1 MNVHVNFETDAADA
15 QAAEPA
21 PGRRFTSRRG
31 AVAAVVLVV
40 AAGIGWKVLDRP
52 AAEAAV
58 PPPAVVQAAHPLLRE
73 VTQWDDYVG
82 RFAPSQTVEVRP
94 RVSGAITAIHFHD
107 GDYVQKGQ
115 PLFTVDPRPY
125 AAALAEARAEAA
137 SASSALALAR
147 SDYAR
152 VAGLTG
158 DEAVSAGEVD
168 ALRAK
173 VRAAGAALAGA
184 QARIRERAL
193 DVEFSVVRAP
203 ISGRVSDRRIDV
215 GNLVSGQG
223 GASGGGAGAT
233 LLTTINAVDPIYF
246 TFDASE
252 ALFLKAQRD
261 RAENRAAQPVEVRL
275 QDEAD
280 YRWKGSLDFT
290 DNGLDPR
297 SGTIRI
303 RATFTNPQ
311 GFLTPGMFG
320 NMRLASGGTVKALLV
335 PDAAVQSDQA
345 RKLVY
350 VVARDGTVAA
360 KQVELGPLV
369 DGLRVV
375 RAGLVPGDSVV
386 ISNFQAAMPGS
397 KVVVRPGRIAVP
409 PPAQPA
415 GPTAPMA
422 AQATLAN

>member
-1 MNVHVNFETDAADA
+1 MNVHVNLEADTAGALPAET
-15 QAAEPA
+15 EP
-21 PGRRFTSRRG
+21 RRRLTRRQG
-31 AVAAVVLVV
+31 TIAAVVLV
-40 AAGIGWKVLDRP
+40 AALGLGWKLLDRP
-52 AAEAAV
+52 VAQAADM
-58 PPPAVVQAAHPLLRE
+58 PPAVVQAAHPLLRD

-82 RFAPSQTVEVRP
+82 RFAPSQAVEIRP

-107 GDYVQKGQ
+107 GDIVRKGQ

-125 AAALAEARAEAA
+125 LAALAEARAEAA

-147 SDYAR
+147 SDAAR

-158 DEAVSAGEVD
+158 DEAIAAGEVD

-173 VRAAGAALAGA
+173 VRAADAALAAA
-184 QARIRERAL
+184 QARVRSRAL

-203 ISGRVSDRRIDV
+203 ITGRVSDRRIDV
-215 GNLVSGQG
+215 GNLVSGE
-223 GASGGGAGAT
+223 GGAGAT
-233 LLTTINAVDPIYF
+233 LLTTVNAVDPIYF

-261 RAENRAAQPVEVRL
+261 RAADRTTQDVEVRL

-280 YRWKGSLDFT
+280 YRWKGSLSFT

-303 RATFTNPQ
+303 RATFANAQ

-320 NMRLASGGTVKALLV
+320 NMRLTTGGTVKALLV

-350 VVARDGTVAA
+350 VVGKDGTVAA
-360 KQVELGPLV
+360 KTVELGPLV
-369 DGLRVV
+369 AGLRVV
-375 RAGLVPGDSVV
+375 RAGLAASDSVV
-386 ISNFQAAMPGS
+386 ISNFQAAAPGS
-397 KVVVRPGRIAVP
+397 KVSVRPGKIAATP
-409 PPAQPA
+409 SAA
-415 GPTAPMA
+415 ASATGASAPMA